1 MSDIENTSIGYSG
14 EVTISVL
21 HGDKYTK
28 RTLHNAGLPN
38 IFRIL
43 SNALVGRNSAG
54 DVLTYLDL
62 RYLVTGSGYK
72 TCLVSLLPLSG
83 RYVDKNDSGQWV
95 VKATA
100 AIPYSSLIRPASKI
114 STTNFRLYLVSR
126 NKEDLASLSVD
137 KGDLES
143 MTPGTQAFVDWT
155 LKIQNL
161 NGSQNE

>member
-43 SNALVGRNSAG
+43 SNALVGRNSDG

-62 RYLVTGSGYK
+62 RYLVTGSGYQ
-72 TCLVSLLPLSG
+72 TCLVKVTGWGL
-83 RYVDKNDSGQWV
+83 
-95 VKATA
+95 
-100 AIPYSSLIRPASKI
+100 SSLR
-114 STTNFRLYLVSR
+114 
-126 NKEDLASLSVD
+126 
-137 KGDLES
+137 
-143 MTPGTQAFVDWT
+143 
-155 LKIQNL
+155 
-161 NGSQNE
+161 